1 MKASLHTPP
10 HAASHE
16 RVEWVDYAK
25 GFCIVMVVAMHS
37 TLGVEARLSGEAH
50 ADMAWLM
57 REGETGFMGWLV
69 AFAQPFR
76 MPDFFLVAGLFL
88 ARTIGRDWRT
98 YADRKVVHF
107 AYFYVLWVT
116 IQFLF
121 KAPPLV
127 AEAGAG
133 AALAAYL
140 AAFVEPFGTLWFIYM
155 LPVFFVVTKLAR
167 DAGVPHWAMLAV
179 GAVLQVAPVHTG
191 ALLVDEFASRFVYFY
206 AGYAL
211 APYLFALARRAG
223 DARWLAAGGLAAW
236 AVVNGACVSWGV
248 AGLPVV
254 SLALGAA
261 GALAVVAGGA
271 VLSGLAPMGWLRW
284 LGAHSIVVYLA
295 FFLPMVVAREVL
307 MRLPQHTGI
316 APTDPAVWALL
327 VTVAGVLG
335 PAVLYG
341 AVRWTGLG
349 RFLFER
355 PRWAKMGERLEA
367 KPA

>member
-1 MKASLHTPP
+1 MTVSLHSPSAP
-10 HAASHE
+10 

-37 TLGVEARLSGEAH
+37 TLGIEARLSGDLH
-50 ADMAWLM
+50 HDMAWLM

-107 AYFYVLWVT
+107 AYFYVLWVS
-116 IQFLF
+116 IQFVF
-121 KAPPLV
+121 KAPGLV
-127 AEAGAG
+127 ADAGAG
-133 AALAAYL
+133 AALAAFL

-155 LPVFFVVTKLAR
+155 LPIFFVVTKLAR
-167 DAGVPHWAMLAV
+167 DVGLPHWAVLFV
-179 GAVLQVAPVHTG
+179 GAALQIAPIHTG

-211 APYLFALARRAG
+211 APHLFALARRAG
-223 DARWLAAGGLAAW
+223 EARWPAAGGLAVW
-236 AVVNGACVSWGV
+236 ALVNGALVFL
-248 AGLPVV
+248 GLSALPGV

-261 GALAVVAGGA
+261 GAVAVVAGGA
-271 VLSGLAPMGWLRW
+271 CLTGLRATAWLRW

-295 FFLPMVVAREVL
+295 FFLPMAVAREIL
-307 MRLPQHTGI
+307 MRLPDHTAL
-316 APTDPAVWALL
+316 APADPAVWALL
-327 VTVAGVLG
+327 TTAAGVAG

-341 AVRWTGLG
+341 LVRWTGRG
-349 RFLFER
+349 TFLFER
-355 PRWAKMGERLEA
+355 PAWARADAPKLKARA
-367 KPA
+367 A